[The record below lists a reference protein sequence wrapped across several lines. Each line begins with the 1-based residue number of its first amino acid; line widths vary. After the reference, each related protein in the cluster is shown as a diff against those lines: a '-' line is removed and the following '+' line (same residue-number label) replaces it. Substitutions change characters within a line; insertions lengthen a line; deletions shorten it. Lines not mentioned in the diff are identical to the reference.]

1 MQIQTNTDSHIEGH
15 DALAHHVET
24 TVKEGLRHFAS
35 HVTRVEV
42 HLSDEN
48 GAKKS
53 DDDKRCLME
62 ARLEGLQPVAVSH
75 NANTIHEA
83 IAGASKKLQAKLS
96 STLGKLNN
104 R

>member
-15 DALAHHVET
+15 EALAAHVET
-24 TVKEGLRHFAS
+24 TVKESLRHFAA

-42 HLSDEN
+42 HLRDEN

-62 ARLEGLQPVAVSH
+62 ARLEGLQPVAVSD